1 IQFAVDL
8 NDAQVDVLTGGPQR
22 DIIEILGTDGADDLT
37 VQQISATT
45 FQVDRRDPATG
56 AVTATFKFSLPAD
69 PAARDI
75 EVLRVSGMG
84 GNDTIRALG
93 TFNVNQV
100 QLDGGEGDD
109 VLQGSN
115 GDDLLLGGAGNDTL
129 SGGAG
134 NDELHGGDGS
144 DTLNGGD
151 GSDAL
156 YGEAGKHGP
165 PGGAR
170 GGPPP
175 GGGGADRPHGRPR
188 RRRGHTAR
196 DQDGA

>member
-1 IQFAVDL
+1 
-8 NDAQVDVLTGGPQR
+8 
-22 DIIEILGTDGADDLT
+22 T

-109 VLQGSN
+109 VLPGSN
-115 GDDLLLGGAGNDTL
+115 GDDLPRGAAGNATH

-134 NDELHGGDGS
+134 NDGLHGGDGS

-156 YGEAGKHGP
+156 YGEAGNDVRRGDAGSDLLV
-165 PGGAR
+165 GGAGDDR
-170 GGPPP
+170 LEAGP
-175 GGGGADRPHGRPR
+175 GVLGDIM
-188 RRRGHTAR
+188 
-196 DQDGA
+196 